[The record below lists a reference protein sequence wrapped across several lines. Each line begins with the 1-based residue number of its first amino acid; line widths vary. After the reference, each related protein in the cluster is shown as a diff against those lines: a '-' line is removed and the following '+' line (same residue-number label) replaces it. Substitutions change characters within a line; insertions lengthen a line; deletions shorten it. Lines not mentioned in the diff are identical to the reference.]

1 MADQLNMQR
10 FGPLDWKELR
20 LEPSG
25 TQEGVCDCCGT
36 STRRVWGF
44 VRHPIGAVAAY
55 FVGWTIGRKD
65 HGASFD
71 LIVGAWGSG
80 ATQKQ
85 RGAVSLTYRAADG
98 DYGFAIVDA
107 TDRPT
112 ANSELVGRVFTRHQ
126 VVATTLADQV
136 FAIADA
142 IFMTDAR
149 LDEVR
154 TWK

>member
-112 ANSELVGRVFTRHQ
+112 ANSELVGRVFTRHE